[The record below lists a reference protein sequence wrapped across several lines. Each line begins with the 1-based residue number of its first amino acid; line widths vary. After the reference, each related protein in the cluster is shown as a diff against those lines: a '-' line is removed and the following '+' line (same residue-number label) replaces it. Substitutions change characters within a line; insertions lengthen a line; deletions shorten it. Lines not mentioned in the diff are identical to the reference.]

1 MTIDFSNLELDEET
15 RAQLDGV
22 MKNEIVSTYL
32 TESLKNREE
41 AVRQSAKADADKLK
55 SKVDEFRETNIT
67 QQKKL
72 EQFEAIDLDEY
83 ARLKALGSDVASA
96 AEKIKNNDI
105 EWQAKLD
112 GQMSKVA
119 EYEKMVA
126 QLEQDREKDRVTS
139 SIRESISEWN
149 MKNPQ
154 LKIKDG
160 AERVI
165 VGDALSSYK
174 LLDDKIVMQADGI
187 DYTTDQGF
195 GSITDWI
202 GDVAR
207 KQNPFCFTELKGS
220 GASGNTSSG
229 VATKPVSEMT
239 GAEQLKFR
247 RDNPDEFYRQ
257 INKG

>member
-1 MTIDFSNLELDEET
+1 MSIIDFSSLELDEET
-15 RAQLDGV
+15 RGQLDNV
-22 MKNEIVSTYL
+22 MGNEIISTYL
-32 TESLKNREE
+32 GESLKNREE

-55 SKVDEFRETNIT
+55 AKVDEFRETNIS

-126 QLEQDREKDRVTS
+126 QLEQDREKDKVTS
-139 SIRESISEWN
+139 SIRESISQWN
-149 MKNPQ
+149 MTNPQ

-165 VGDALSSYK
+165 IGDALSSYK
-174 LLDDKIVMQADGI
+174 LLDDKIVMQKEGV

-207 KQNPFCFTELKGS
+207 KANPFCFEELKGS

-229 VATKPVSEMT
+229 VANKPFSQMT
-239 GAEQLKFR
+239 GAERVKLHR
-247 RDNPDEFYRQ
+247 ENIDEYNR
-257 INKG
+257 IKDK